1 MLRLK
6 GPIPKLSVPEEIV
19 LYGGKTVLFSIKAQQ
34 KDLSVSETI
43 ILPYVVDNLKV
54 APNVGLNVEFKID
67 VTFEPKE

>member
-1 MLRLK
+1 
-6 GPIPKLSVPEEIV
+6 
-19 LYGGKTVLFSIKAQQ
+19 
-34 KDLSVSETI
+34 VSETI